1 MLLYTKSKSKSRGVV
16 ELWGILIYTKSKSKF
31 RGVVDIPVGDVALML
46 YCSGGVLFHL
56 KCCIR

>member
-31 RGVVDIPVGDVALML
+31 RGVVDIPVGDVDL
-46 YCSGGVLFHL
+46 YEV
-56 KCCIR
+56 